1 MLPIVTEDLVA
12 LIDAQLQASPDDWKR
27 AMVQRIKED
36 NPELNTLLLQQAQHS
51 AHPKDLILGAYI
63 IYCALE
69 LADRAQE

>member
-12 LIDAQLQASPDDWKR
+12 LIGAQLESNPDEWKR

-36 NPELNTLLLQQAQHS
+36 NPELNTLFLQMAQHS
-51 AHPKDLILGAYI
+51 DHPKELILGGYLT
-63 IYCALE
+63 YCALE